1 MGSVYLHIMY
11 AYKGMPMPPFTEEI
25 QNFQEARNIL
35 QILTASDSGNPLK

>member
-11 AYKGMPMPPFTEEI
+11 AYKGMPPFTEEI